1 MGTLESCGCCLITPW
16 ESDLSLS
23 GGKHGPHTEQWA
35 AMHVY
40 VCMCFPHTAPH
51 TSPEEAGH
59 NVLEC

>member
-40 VCMCFPHTAPH
+40 VCMGFPHTAPH

-59 NVLEC
+59 NVSEC